1 MKRLSLI
8 IAALAVL
15 AGAVPLY
22 HWIATSDATAN
33 AAGSHAAHG
42 LHDAGAAQPS
52 EGGQSAFAAIAEI
65 VALLEADPETDW
77 SKVDIAALREHLVDM
92 NSLMLGATA
101 SPTVEED
108 TIRFRVAGEGAVL
121 RAIQAMVPAHAAEL
135 DRSGPWSVAAEVT
148 PEGAILVVK
157 SATDDDLQKATALGF
172 FGLMAKGSHH
182 QPHHLA
188 MARGMMGH

>member
-22 HWIATSDATAN
+22 HWVAASNATASG
-33 AAGSHAAHG
+33 AGSHAAHG
-42 LHDAGAAQPS
+42 LHDGSAALPS

-65 VALLEADPETDW
+65 VALLDADPQTDW

-92 NSLMLGATA
+92 NSLMLQAKAT
-101 SPTVEED
+101 STVEGD
-108 TIRFRVAGEGAVL
+108 TIRFQVGGEAGVL
-121 RAIQAMVPAHAAEL
+121 RAIQAMVPAHAVEL
-135 DRSGPWSVAAEVT
+135 DRSGPWTVTAEAT
-148 PEGAILVVK
+148 SGGAILVVK
-157 SATDDDLQKATALGF
+157 SATEDDQRKAMALGF

-188 MARGMMGH
+188 MARGLMGH